1 VADTGVVHHDVLIS
15 EVADY
20 ELRRE
25 LLRIGSHRSLHRL
38 DELTRELTY
47 IPMATSTWRAA
58 AKLWATLRRAGTVT
72 AAPNALDGDVL
83 IVMKRCETGRN
94 RLTHGAQA
102 RCA

>member
-1 VADTGVVHHDVLIS
+1 MAGTTIVHHDVLIS

-25 LLRIGSHRSLHRL
+25 LLRIGSQRSLHRL

-58 AKLWATLRRAGTVT
+58 AKLWRRFGVQERLLRRQT
-72 AAPNALDGDVL
+72 
-83 IVMKRCETGRN
+83 
-94 RLTHGAQA
+94 RLMATS
-102 RCA
+102 